1 MGTTLT
7 RCWCGGDRGRSPRA
21 GGRTSHDGIP
31 TLQVVI
37 TKAHSGSSPV
47 MRTPS
52 MPPPSCSAL
61 RPSWEQAEL
70 GSGPTHPSPAPL
82 HAQRHISGPQTLFPG
97 PDTRVLSSGSEQAS
111 CPGRATSPLIRAAA
125 WQKLPE
131 IHGLALGCGPS
142 NSCQICSNRL
152 GQKNKGGRK
161 ITKVGRGERC

>member
-52 MPPPSCSAL
+52 LPPPSCSAL

-125 WQKLPE
+125 WQSCLRSMAS
-131 IHGLALGCGPS
+131 LSVVGPQTPVKS
-142 NSCQICSNRL
+142 VAIAS
-152 GQKNKGGRK
+152 GRK
-161 ITKVGRGERC
+161 TREEGK